1 LKSRYR
7 SDRRSSPM
15 MNVENVPN
23 SDIECQLKQYEYAD
37 SEFQTSKTSLSA
49 VEIEATRLISTNDEC
64 GGKLI
69 I

>member
-1 LKSRYR
+1 
-7 SDRRSSPM
+7 
-15 MNVENVPN
+15 
-23 SDIECQLKQYEYAD
+23 
-37 SEFQTSKTSLSA
+37 LSA

>member
-1 LKSRYR
+1 
-7 SDRRSSPM
+7 M
-15 MNVENVPN
+15 MNVKNVPK
-23 SDIECQLKQYEYAD
+23 SDIECQLKQYYEYAD